1 MENDFKTRYATAM
14 LEIIPICEKHFHN
27 TDELS
32 IALANALSTC
42 FIDNPNLKLC
52 ISLVQALAEYHN
64 ENAIKFL
71 QMANPVGNA

>member
-1 MENDFKTRYATAM
+1 MENDFPARYAIVM
-14 LEIIPICEKHFHN
+14 QNIMPVFDEYFHSV
-27 TDELS
+27 DELA

-52 ISLVQALAEYHN
+52 MALVQELAECHN
-64 ENAIKFL
+64 KNAIKFL